1 MLFLVIVLCLFNI
14 AMWIV
19 LIAKFKKLFSAEDVI
34 KTAKSSLDRIIKDID
49 NNVYRNVTLINNS
62 ISKLQTINTEVEKKI
77 KLLNDLEQKEQN
89 LKQFNVSLAEKVL
102 EKLKVNKKIILMRI
116 ICMGI
121 FLNQLN
127 QSKLI
132 FDL

>member
-34 KTAKSSLDRIIKDID
+34 KTAKSSLDRIIKDVD

-77 KLLNDLEQKEQN
+77 K
-89 LKQFNVSLAEKVL
+89 
-102 EKLKVNKKIILMRI
+102 
-116 ICMGI
+116 
-121 FLNQLN
+121 
-127 QSKLI
+127 
-132 FDL
+132 